1 MDEGAD
7 RPDAD
12 REAAIVEA
20 CAAEPE
26 HDIGNARRFL
36 ARAGDDAIHVT
47 NVGWHAFDGRR
58 WREDESGAITRRL
71 AHKAAEAIFR
81 EIEHIGPTDAEAEIL
96 ARARV
101 AADAL
106 AAPYDPRTAAKSA
119 LLKMTS
125 DRKAW
130 ADDVAAGDAVKETL
144 SGRRAAR
151 HRHAKSSC
159 GTTKLNAMMQEAAA
173 YRPASVDDMNR
184 DVYAFNVANGT
195 LRFACSG
202 EDPESDPDDPRKLWC
217 VRLDG
222 HVRTDLISK
231 LCPVDYDP
239 AARCP
244 TWDAFL
250 VRVQPSPLMRAY
262 LRRLAGY
269 SMLGLNTEQM
279 IAFFYGI
286 GRNGKSTF
294 IDTLARIFADYGV
307 TLSIDSFAGEDRRG
321 GGEATPDLARLP
333 GARLVSASEPESGVR
348 LKEALIKRLTGG
360 EAMPVRRLHKD
371 FFEFSPQFT
380 LIVSGN
386 HKPVII
392 GNDDGIWRRIH
403 LIPWNEQIPKDEVDK
418 GLPGKLMAEAQGI
431 LRWCVEGALDFLACG
446 GLVAP
451 REILDATEQYR
462 EEEDPIGSFIR
473 NACQVTGDDADEE
486 KPLDLYMA
494 YETYCTA
501 NGAVKVKDTT
511 FYRRMP
517 DQARRGW
524 PSAADPGVA
533 AQFHRIKT
541 DGIQVYRGIR
551 VREEFRRRDGA
562 HGYAEERTG

>member
-20 CAAEPE
+20 CAVEPE

-36 ARAGDDAIHVT
+36 ARAGEDAMHVT
-47 NVGWHAFDGRR
+47 HIGWHAFDGKR
-58 WREDESGAITRRL
+58 WREDESGSITRRI
-71 AHKAAEAIFR
+71 AHKAAEAIYR
-81 EIEHIGPTDAEAEIL
+81 EVEFLDPTERETEIL
-96 ARARV
+96 IRARV

-106 AAPYDPRTAAKSA
+106 AAPFDAKGASRDQMFKLTA
-119 LLKMTS
+119 
-125 DRKAW
+125 DRKQW
-130 ADDVAAGDAVKETL
+130 QDDVTAGEIVKEAMAE
-144 SGRRAAR
+144 RRAAR
-151 HRHAKSSC
+151 RRHAKSSC
-159 GTTKLNAMMQEAAA
+159 GTTKLNAMLNEASA
-173 YRPASVDDMNR
+173 YRSAFVDDMNR
-184 DVYAFNVANGT
+184 DLYAFNVANGT
-195 LRFACSG
+195 LRFECTG
-202 EDPESDPDDPRKLWC
+202 EDPESDPDDPRKMWR
-217 VRLDG
+217 VRLDP
-222 HVRTDLISK
+222 HRRADLISK
-231 LCPVDYDP
+231 LCPHDYDP

-269 SMLGLNTEQM
+269 AMLGLNTEQM

-294 IDTLARIFADYGV
+294 IDTLAKIFSDYGV

-333 GARLVSASEPESGVR
+333 GARLCAASEPESGVR

-371 FFEFSPQFT
+371 FFEFWPQFT

-473 NACQVTGDDADEE
+473 NACQVTGADIDEE

-494 YETYCTA
+494 YEAYCTA

-511 FYRRMP
+511 FYRRLP

-524 PSAADPGVA
+524 PSAADPGVT
-533 AQFHRIKT
+533 AQFHKMKT
-541 DGIQVYRGIR
+541 GGAMLYRGIR
-551 VREEFRRRDGA
+551 VRDEFRRRDGA
-562 HGYAEERTG
+562 GGFAEERTG